1 MSTIRVFLV
10 DDHHVVLE
18 GLRRMLD
25 QKEDIAVVGD
35 AESGEEAVAKLQDM
49 VAEVVLLDARLGGI
63 DGIETLR
70 QLKGSYPDLKVIF
83 LTSYGDEF
91 LSPAIEAG
99 ADGFFLKRANRDEIV
114 KAIHEV
120 VEGGKPVDSRV
131 VPRLIDGMTKS
142 KIHQRLSPS
151 AREVQVLELAA
162 GGLSN
167 KQIADYLEITDQT
180 VKNHIT
186 SILRKLDVNDRTHA
200 ITIALRKGWISNP
213 VPVDWKVYT

>member
-91 LSPAIEAG
+91 PESSYRGGCRRILPEAR
-99 ADGFFLKRANRDEIV
+99 KPRRDR
-114 KAIHEV
+114 
-120 VEGGKPVDSRV
+120 EGD
-131 VPRLIDGMTKS
+131 T
-142 KIHQRLSPS
+142 
-151 AREVQVLELAA
+151 
-162 GGLSN
+162 
-167 KQIADYLEITDQT
+167 
-180 VKNHIT
+180 
-186 SILRKLDVNDRTHA
+186 
-200 ITIALRKGWISNP
+200 
-213 VPVDWKVYT
+213 